1 MNDPGEIVCMVLG
14 GLFVFAVVNAKAQR
28 VGGWGNYL
36 MGFVAFFLF
45 LLVLGV
51 IVKGCKAVFG
61 G

>member
-1 MNDPGEIVCMVLG
+1 MVLF
-14 GLFVFAVVNAKAQR
+14 GLFVIAVVNAKAQR

-51 IVKGCKAVFG
+51 IVKGCKAVFA
-61 G
+61 